1 MKLKYFLRGLGAGII
16 FGAVIMLVAYMTSGG
31 YKLSDKEIISRAE
44 KLGMVMQE
52 DQTASSGDAD
62 GKSDIT
68 TTESPL
74 TEDNSES
81 VTTEVEKEDKTTE
94 EKTTVEETTE
104 EVTEDTVTTEAV
116 TTEENTSARQDGEY
130 TTAKITVV
138 GGMGS
143 EQVAELLE
151 EAGIIKDV
159 ADFDSYL
166 NKNGY
171 STRIEIGTFEVNSGM
186 TYEEIATILSTK
198 Q

>member
-94 EKTTVEETTE
+94 EKTTEEETTE

-130 TTAKITVV
+130 TAAKITVV

-151 EAGIIKDV
+151 EAGIIKDA